1 MRTAPAGRPCYRP
14 VPMNG
19 APLHPARTRWLTPLR
34 ADGLLLACAV
44 IWGIS
49 FLWQKWANEHI
60 GALTYVGIRS
70 LLGALVVAP
79 LLLRAPVRA
88 ALRDPARRRPLLVG
102 GLAAGACLAAASA
115 FQQTGLKSTT
125 VTNAGF
131 ITGLYVV
138 LVPFIG
144 RFLGQRIG
152 WAAWAA
158 VVLSLAGLTLLSF
171 SHVMSV
177 SDLAGFID
185 GLNRGDL
192 WVLACAVTWA
202 IHVHVVGWAAPRSDA
217 IALSV
222 LQFVVGGVVATSLA
236 LAFESPSIQAVQDA
250 TAPIVLSAVFAV
262 GVAFTLQAVAQDVA
276 PPTHTAIL
284 LSLESVFCA
293 IAGAVWL
300 GEELGVRQVGG
311 AALLLAAALLAQLPA
326 PSSRGRDGE
335 QHHA

>member
-1 MRTAPAGRPCYRP
+1 MT
-14 VPMNG
+14 G
-19 APLHPARTRWLTPLR
+19 ATPISARTPWLTPLR
-34 ADGLLLACAV
+34 ADGLLLACAT

-70 LLGALVVAP
+70 LLGAIVVAP
-79 LLLRAPVRA
+79 LLLRPSARA
-88 ALRDPARRRPLLVG
+88 ALCDRAQLRTLILG

-115 FQQTGLKSTT
+115 FQQTGLKTTT

-144 RFLGQRIG
+144 RCLGQRIG
-152 WAAWAA
+152 WAAWLA
-158 VVLSLAGLTLLSF
+158 VVLSLGGLTLLSF

-177 SDLAGFID
+177 HDLQGFID

-202 IHVHVVGWAAPRSDA
+202 MHVHVVGWAAPRSDA

-222 LQFVVGGVVATSLA
+222 LQFVVGGTLATSLA
-236 LAFESPSIQAVQDA
+236 FVFESPSMASIEAA
-250 TAPIVLSAVFAV
+250 AAPIVLSAIFAV

-300 GEELGVRQVGG
+300 GEELGVRQASG

-326 PSSRGRDGE
+326 PSSRGRNDE
-335 QHHA
+335 QQRA

>member
-1 MRTAPAGRPCYRP
+1 MQSPLLPSGPMSDAPTIPS
-14 VPMNG
+14 
-19 APLHPARTRWLTPLR
+19 RTRWLTPLR

-49 FLWQKWANEHI
+49 FLWQKWANEHV
-60 GALTYVGIRS
+60 GALTYVGVRS
-70 LLGALVVAP
+70 LLGAVVVAP
-79 LLLRAPVRA
+79 LLFKASVRA
-88 ALRDPARRRPLLVG
+88 ALRDPSRRRPLLLG
-102 GLAAGACLAAASA
+102 GLAAGACLAAASG
-115 FQQTGLKSTT
+115 FQQTGLKTTT

-152 WAAWAA
+152 WAAWVA
-158 VVLSLAGLTLLSF
+158 VVLSLGGLTLLSF

-177 SDLAGFID
+177 DDLAGFID

-202 IHVHVVGWAAPRSDA
+202 VHVHVVGWAAPRSDA

-222 LQFVVGGVVATSLA
+222 LQFVVGGVIATSLA
-236 LAFESPSIQAVQDA
+236 FMFESPSIGSIEAA
-250 TAPIVLSAVFAV
+250 AAPIVLSAIFAV

-311 AALLLAAALLAQLPA
+311 AALLLAAALLAQLP
-326 PSSRGRDGE
+326 SSSARGRDDE
-335 QHHA
+335 QQRT